1 MPHSDSGRAA
11 ARGWSEGNTE
21 NCHSSVSY
29 RGIAFGARNVRLK
42 IFHKGRSHH
51 PGAGVGPP
59 SRAIARPS
67 SAEEGNQNVHSSEWR
82 TFGSGPPRADRKINQ
97 S

>member
-1 MPHSDSGRAA
+1 MPRTATAVAQRHGGGVREAPQ
-11 ARGWSEGNTE
+11 

-29 RGIAFGARNVRLK
+29 RATAFAARNVRLK
-42 IFHKGRSHH
+42 VFRKGRSHH

-67 SAEEGNQNVHSSEWR
+67 SAEEGNQNVQSP
-82 TFGSGPPRADRKINQ
+82 GSA
-97 S
+97 